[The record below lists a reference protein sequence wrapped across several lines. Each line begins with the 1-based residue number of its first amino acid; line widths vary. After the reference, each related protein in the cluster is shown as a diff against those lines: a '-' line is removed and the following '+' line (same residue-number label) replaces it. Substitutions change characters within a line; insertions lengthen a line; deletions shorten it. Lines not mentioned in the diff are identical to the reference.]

1 MADIRSPGDRPVI
14 DYMARDYD
22 SLLQA
27 MRAQIPDKLPEWTE
41 YAAEADFGNVLLQ
54 LFAHMGDILSYYQDR
69 VANESFLA
77 SAQTRRS
84 VIDHLKLIGYR
95 MTTAVPAATRLLVTV
110 PKASTG
116 LVTINRGAAV
126 GTANQPGRPSV
137 RFEYNG
143 TAPLTIDLDALPA
156 DPADATRKIYT
167 EGIPVEQGRLVPD
180 EVVGV
185 SDGSPGQ
192 RFPLLRAGIILRS
205 LGPTQAASP
214 DIVVRTELGG
224 VTQSWTPQR
233 SLAFSRGSQRDF
245 VVDIDEDDRAT
256 LRFGDGRITGA
267 IPPVGSTIRVT
278 YRVGG
283 GALGN
288 VAANTIRTVVD
299 APTLATAGAR
309 VFNPAP
315 ATGGAGRESIEHAV
329 DNAPAVFRSLE
340 RAVTAEDYRALA
352 LSVNGVGKVRASADR
367 RNVITL
373 FVAPAE
379 GGQVSDVLAA
389 ALLAYFADKRPI
401 TTVVEI
407 ADVDYVPVWVAATVG
422 VNSFYSQSAVAAAV
436 RTVAGGLLAF
446 SSVDFGQN
454 LYLSKVYE
462 AIESVPGVAFTT
474 VTEFRLDGMP
484 PGSVEP
490 TGRLAPGPNEIP
502 AIPAAV
508 DYKGGIKLLMEG
520 GY

>member
-1 MADIRSPGDRPVI
+1 
-14 DYMARDYD
+14 MARDYD
-22 SLLQA
+22 SLLRA
-27 MRAQIPDKLPEWTE
+27 MLTLVPDKLPEWTE
-41 YAAEADFGNVLLQ
+41 YTAEADFGNVLLQ

-69 VANESFLA
+69 VANESFLG

-84 VIDHLKLIGYR
+84 VIDHLNLIGYR
-95 MTTAVPAATRLLVTV
+95 MATAVPAAARLTVTV
-110 PKASTG
+110 PTASTG
-116 LVTINRGAAV
+116 VVTINRGAAV
-126 GTANQPGRPSV
+126 GTASQPGRPSV

-143 TAPLTIDLDALPA
+143 TEALPIDLDTLPT
-156 DPADATRKIYT
+156 DPADATRKIYV

-214 DIVVRTELGG
+214 DIVVQTELGG
-224 VTQSWTPQR
+224 EPWSPQR

-256 LRFGDGRITGA
+256 LRFGDGRVTGA
-267 IPPVGSTIRVT
+267 IPPLGSTIRVT

-299 APTLATAGAR
+299 APALATIGAR

-315 ATGGAGRESIEHAV
+315 ATGGAERESIEHAV
-329 DNAPAVFRSLE
+329 DNAPTVFRSLG
-340 RAVTAEDYRALA
+340 RAVTVEDYRALA

-389 ALLAYFADKRPI
+389 ALLAYFADKRAI

-407 ADVDYVPVWVAATVG
+407 ADVDYVPVWVTATVG
-422 VNSFYSQSAVAAAV
+422 VDSFYAQSAVAAAI

-446 SSVDFGQN
+446 PSVDFGQH

-462 AIESVPGVAFTT
+462 AIESVPGVAYTT
-474 VTEFRLDGMP
+474 VTEFRLDGMA
-484 PGSVEP
+484 PGAVEP
-490 TGRLAPGPNEIP
+490 TGKLSLGPNEIP
-502 AIPAAV
+502 VVPAAV
-508 DYKGGIKLLMEG
+508 DYRGGIKLIMEG